1 MKRRL
6 PPAAVLSA
14 LFLLCASCGRE
25 PAPEAPAGGTAEQLA
40 ARIVELEAEAAAA
53 SARAA
58 ALAEEARATRAAL
71 AALRAAGGEPAS
83 APAAPAAEAPA
94 PEPIAVPAPPSIQH
108 SAFSI
113 QHSPSVLPGSAL
125 LEEGRASPSAA
136 AVDAI
141 ARTPKAGRTI
151 SRNPYRGAIAVD
163 AASGRILFS
172 DHPDEPCIPASMV
185 KMMDLLLVQEMIER
199 GEARTNDM
207 VGVSARA
214 FQTGGSQVY
223 LDPKE
228 SFTLEDMLYALMIQ
242 SANDAAV
249 AIAEHVAG
257 SCEAMVER
265 MNARAAELG
274 MRDTRFRSVHGLPP
288 DAGGLHDVSTPRD
301 MAILARELCRHPDI
315 FRYTGTDFRVF
326 RPAPRLF
333 EMRTHNPVLQPGSR
347 IAGADGLKTGYTKA
361 AGYSLAVSVL
371 RNGRRVIVVTMGTGV
386 PAPQGDLDSKAS
398 KSVRNRTISSLVE
411 QAFSALEE

>member
-1 MKRRL
+1 M
-6 PPAAVLSA
+6 S
-14 LFLLCASCGRE
+14 
-25 PAPEAPAGGTAEQLA
+25 
-40 ARIVELEAEAAAA
+40 
-53 SARAA
+53 
-58 ALAEEARATRAAL
+58 
-71 AALRAAGGEPAS
+71 
-83 APAAPAAEAPA
+83 
-94 PEPIAVPAPPSIQH
+94 PIS
-108 SAFSI
+108 
-113 QHSPSVLPGSAL
+113 
-125 LEEGRASPSAA
+125 A

-141 ARTPKAGRTI
+141 ARTPKGGKTI

-214 FQTGGSQVY
+214 YNTGGSQVY

-301 MAILARELCRHPDI
+301 MAILARELCRHPDV
-315 FRYTGTDFRVF
+315 FRYTSADFRVF
-326 RPAPRLF
+326 RAQTNPNHID
-333 EMRTHNPVLQPGSR
+333 MRTHNPVLQSGSR

-371 RNGRRVIVVTMGTGV
+371 RGGRRVIVVTMGTGV
-386 PAPQGDLDSKAS
+386 SNPKGELDSNAS
-398 KSVRNRTISSLVE
+398 KGVRNRTISSLVE
-411 QAFSALEE
+411 QSFSSLAE

>member
-1 MKRRL
+1 MS
-6 PPAAVLSA
+6 PISAAV
-14 LFLLCASCGRE
+14 
-25 PAPEAPAGGTAEQLA
+25 
-40 ARIVELEAEAAAA
+40 
-53 SARAA
+53 
-58 ALAEEARATRAAL
+58 
-71 AALRAAGGEPAS
+71 
-83 APAAPAAEAPA
+83 
-94 PEPIAVPAPPSIQH
+94 
-108 SAFSI
+108 
-113 QHSPSVLPGSAL
+113 
-125 LEEGRASPSAA
+125 A
-136 AVDAI
+136 AV
-141 ARTPKAGRTI
+141 ARTPKGGKTI

-207 VGVSARA
+207 VGVSTRA

-274 MRDTRFRSVHGLPP
+274 MKDTRFRSVHGLPP

-301 MAILARELCRHPDI
+301 MAILARELCRHPDV
-315 FRYTGTDFRVF
+315 FRYTGADYRVF

-411 QAFSALEE
+411 RCFAALSE

>member
-6 PPAAVLSA
+6 LPVLAVSVPL
-14 LFLLCASCGRE
+14 LLCASCGRG
-25 PAPEAPAGGTAEQLA
+25 PAPAADPSEVLV
-40 ARIVELEAEAAAA
+40 ARIAELEAEADAAL
-53 SARAA
+53 ARANE
-58 ALAEEARATRAAL
+58 LAEEARAARAAL
-71 AALRAAGGEPAS
+71 AALRAASGSAPEEP
-83 APAAPAAEAPA
+83 APAAPAPAPVPAPA
-94 PEPIAVPAPPSIQH
+94 PTPAPAIANVAAVAPIV
-108 SAFSI
+108 A
-113 QHSPSVLPGSAL
+113 PGSAL

-141 ARTPKAGRTI
+141 ARTPKGGRTI

-163 AASGRILFS
+163 AETGRILFS

-207 VGVSARA
+207 VGVSVRA
-214 FQTGGSQVY
+214 YNTGGSQVY

-228 SFTLEDMLYALMIQ
+228 SFPLEDMLYALMIQ

-301 MAILARELCRHPDI
+301 MAILARELCRHPDV
-315 FRYTGTDFRVF
+315 FRYTGADYRVF

-347 IAGADGLKTGYTKA
+347 IAGADGLKTGYTKT

-371 RNGRRVIVVTMGTGV
+371 RGGRRVLVVTMGTGV
-386 PAPQGDLDSKAS
+386 VNPQGELDSNAS
-398 KSVRNRTISSLVE
+398 KGVRNRTISSLVE
-411 QAFSALEE
+411 QAFSALAR